1 MSEKTKNLTTILSE
15 MPLQNCT
22 KPSLEQARPWMEDSY
37 FDPQTRTE
45 VKKLCNTPSELESA
59 FFTELKFGT
68 GGLRGIMGVGTSR
81 LNIYTIRKATQGL
94 ANYLK
99 KHGDPAQ
106 GVVIGF
112 DSRENSELFA
122 HETARILLGNQIR
135 VHLCSSL
142 RPTPFISFACR
153 HLKAAAAIMITA
165 SHNPKEYNG
174 YKVYWSDGAQIVAPH
189 DIGIIEE
196 IEKIPSYS
204 AVQLADLSSPLLSWI
219 DEDLDDVYL
228 KTLSSHPIFSSAT
241 KKELKV
247 CYSSLHGTGITLLP
261 KALQKCG
268 FSEPL
273 LVQSQCKIDG
283 SFPSVSSPN
292 PESPAALDEGIDLL
306 MNSNSDLLLVTD
318 PDADRLGV
326 VINHLGTPIT
336 LNGHQLAAL
345 GTFYLCDT
353 LSKKQ
358 LLSPKSGI
366 VTTIVT
372 TPLVDKIASAY
383 QVKTTRVLTGF
394 KYIGEK
400 IREWEIK
407 DQAFLFGAEESFGY
421 LIGTSCRDKDGISSA
436 CLFAEIAADLKAQG
450 KTLLDLLH
458 DIYRHFGVYQE
469 KALSLDVSNGKEGL
483 NAICHL
489 MKELRDHPPSI
500 LGDQTIIQTLDYLQK
515 TSSLPRADV
524 LEWTLE
530 DGSTL
535 IIRPSGTE
543 PKLKAY
549 LSIYRSPSASVAL
562 SINEC
567 QTSLDKLS
575 QILESYLRS
584 LLQLQ
589 KV

>member
-1 MSEKTKNLTTILSE
+1 MDDPYFDSKTRAEVKNLSNNPT
-15 MPLQNCT
+15 
-22 KPSLEQARPWMEDSY
+22 
-37 FDPQTRTE
+37 
-45 VKKLCNTPSELESA
+45 ELESA

-68 GGLRGIMGVGTSR
+68 GGLRGIMGVGTAR

-94 ANYLK
+94 ANYIK
-99 KHGDPAQ
+99 KHGDPAR

-122 HETARILLGNQIR
+122 HETARVLLGNQIR
-135 VHLCSSL
+135 VHLCPAL

-153 HLKAAAAIMITA
+153 HLNAAAAVMITA

-189 DIGIIEE
+189 DAGIIEE

-204 AVQLADLSSPLLSWI
+204 AVQLAELASPLLSWV
-219 DEDLDDVYL
+219 DETLDDIYL
-228 KTLSSHPIFSSAT
+228 KTISSHPIFSSAP
-241 KKELKV
+241 KKELKI

-261 KALQKCG
+261 RALQECG

-273 LVQSQCKIDG
+273 LVVSQCKIDG

-292 PESPAALDEGIDLL
+292 PESLAALQEGIDFLKK
-306 MNSNSDLLLVTD
+306 SKSDLFLVTD

-326 VINHLGTPIT
+326 VINHLGKPVT

-353 LSKKQ
+353 LSKKR
-358 LLSPKSGI
+358 LLPAKSGI

-372 TPLVDKIASAY
+372 TPLIDKIANAY

-400 IREWEIK
+400 IKEWETQ
-407 DQAFLFGAEESFGY
+407 DQIFLFGAEESFGY
-421 LIGTSCRDKDGISSA
+421 LIGTSCRDKDGIASA
-436 CLFAEIAADLKAQG
+436 CLFAEIAADLKTQG
-450 KTLLDLLH
+450 KTLLDLLY
-458 DIYRHFGVYQE
+458 DIYNRFGITQE

-483 NAICHL
+483 SAIRHL
-489 MKELRDHPPSI
+489 MQELRDHPPTM
-500 LGDQTIIQTLDYLQK
+500 LGDQAVIQTFDYQ
-515 TSSLPRADV
+515 PRADV

-530 DGSTL
+530 GGSTL
-535 IIRPSGTE
+535 MIRPSGTE

-549 LSIYRSPSASVAL
+549 LSTYRSPSASIP
-562 SINEC
+562 SDIQEC

-575 QILESYLRS
+575 QILESHLRF
-584 LLQLQ
+584 LLH
-589 KV
+589 

>member
-1 MSEKTKNLTTILSE
+1 MSPFLSE
-15 MPLQNCT
+15 IPHET
-22 KPSLEQARPWMEDSY
+22 SAKSILEQARPWMEDSY
-37 FDPQTRTE
+37 FDLQTQAE
-45 VKKLCNTPSELESA
+45 VQKLCHTPSELESA
-59 FFTELKFGT
+59 FFSELKFGT

-99 KHGDPAQ
+99 KKGDPAS

-122 HETARILLGNQIR
+122 HETARTLLGNLIP

-189 DIGIIEE
+189 DAGIIEE

-204 AVQLADLSSPLLSWI
+204 HVQLADLSSPLLSWI
-219 DEDLDDVYL
+219 DTTLDEVYL
-228 KTLSSHPIFSSAT
+228 KTISSHPIFSSFD
-241 KKELKV
+241 KKSLKI
-247 CYSSLHGTGITLLP
+247 CYSSLHGTGITLIP
-261 KALQKCG
+261 KALELTG
-268 FSEPL
+268 FSKPL
-273 LVQSQCKIDG
+273 LVQSQCEIDG

-292 PESPAALDEGIDLL
+292 PEAPAALDEGIELL
-306 MNSNSDLLLVTD
+306 MKSHSDLLLVTD

-326 VINHLGTPIT
+326 VINHLSKPVT

-345 GTFYLCDT
+345 GTYYLCDNF
-353 LSKKQ
+353 SKKQ
-358 LLSPKSGI
+358 LLSSKSGI

-372 TPLVDKIASAY
+372 TPLIDKIANSF

-400 IREWEIK
+400 IKEWENK
-407 DQAFLFGAEESFGY
+407 DHDFLFGAEESFGY
-421 LIGTSCRDKDGISSA
+421 LIGTSCRDKDGIASA
-436 CLFAEIAADLKAQG
+436 CLFAEIAAALKTQG

-458 DIYRHFGVYQE
+458 DIYHHFGVYQE
-469 KALSLDVSNGKEGL
+469 KALSIDVSNGKEGL
-483 NAICHL
+483 NIIRHL
-489 MKELRDHPPSI
+489 MKELRDHPPSS
-500 LGDQTIIQTLDYLQK
+500 LGNQTVVKTLDYLQK
-515 TSSLPRADV
+515 TSSLPLADV

-549 LSIYRSPSASVAL
+549 LSSYRPPSSSVTVN
-562 SINEC
+562 INEC
-567 QTSLDKLS
+567 QTDLANLSL
-575 QILESYLRS
+575 ILESYLQS
-584 LLQLQ
+584 LLKL
-589 KV
+589 